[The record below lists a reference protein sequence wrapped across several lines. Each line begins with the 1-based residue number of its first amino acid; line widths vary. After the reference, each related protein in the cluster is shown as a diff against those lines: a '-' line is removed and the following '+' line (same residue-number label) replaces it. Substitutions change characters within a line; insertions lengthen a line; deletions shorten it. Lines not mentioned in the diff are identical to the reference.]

1 MKASSLIIFSSGP
14 NVMLG
19 PPKASAK
26 KKAKSCAPTICL
38 CYFDQQNQRAHSIGH
53 LAASMAEKGAK
64 ARYRSYI
71 GCINDGIMDQDLPK
85 YCHAQVIHNDHTY
98 SLSGYKDMIQSSKDA
113 IPDLHFSI
121 DTLIYDEASQK
132 LAVRLLFTGTPTGT
146 IAGIQP
152 TGKSVN
158 FSELVFYQL
167 ENGLIKRV
175 WSLVDW
181 DSVRQQMS

>member
-1 MKASSLIIFSSGP
+1 
-14 NVMLG
+14 
-19 PPKASAK
+19 
-26 KKAKSCAPTICL
+26 
-38 CYFDQQNQRAHSIGH
+38 
-53 LAASMAEKGAK
+53 
-64 ARYRSYI
+64 
-71 GCINDGIMDQDLPK
+71 
-85 YCHAQVIHNDHTY
+85 
-98 SLSGYKDMIQSSKDA
+98 MIQSSKDA